1 MNNIAMQNRMSEK
14 IPKAMLRL
22 MFALVV
28 FILISVSVA
37 RVSGLSLV
45 GTSPQSE
52 VVAKA
57 SLYLFSEKSGYVRV
71 LSSGG
76 VLLANLSGEEGG
88 FVSGVARAVDQ
99 ERRKQGV
106 ELNAPIEVIWRENG
120 RISVYDSSTAWQA
133 DLMGFGADNSR
144 AFAMLLA
151 KAKKGE

>member
-1 MNNIAMQNRMSEK
+1 MNNIVMQNRPGEK
-14 IPKAMLRL
+14 IPKAMLRM

-28 FILISVSVA
+28 FILIAVSVA

-45 GTSPQSE
+45 GAPPHSE
-52 VVAKA
+52 IVAKA
-57 SLYLFSEKSGYVRV
+57 SLYLFNEKSGAVRV
-71 LSSGG
+71 LSSEG
-76 VLLANLSGEEGG
+76 VQLANLSGEEGG
-88 FVSGVARAVDQ
+88 FVSGVAWAVDQ

-120 RISVYDSSTAWQA
+120 RISVYDPSTAWQA